1 VGVRCPHR
9 RKRKRERR
17 RMQGKKQELVML
29 RVIVPMDLH

>member
-9 RKRKRERR
+9 RKRERR